1 MNSLLLSILAFSTV
15 ALAVEPV
22 KLPLEV
28 GTLKTREGKVLEGVK
43 IVGADAVGVKVIHSG
58 GTARLPYERLPK
70 ELAARFPRDDGA
82 AKEQLEKEAREE
94 AAHDRSMNQA
104 EAREKAKA
112 VAEDEDEGG
121 DTAVEGAPELAGS
134 TQARIASLEG
144 YVKRLQAGIAKSRDL
159 AAKARERAQGI
170 RENARMTVRDTTPT
184 GRTSVYEVENRS
196 KIKRAEFQEKRAAR
210 EEAKVAEA
218 EALISTANAKIEAL
232 KQTPAK

>member
-1 MNSLLLSILAFSTV
+1 MRPLLLTLLALSSV

-22 KLPLEV
+22 KLPMEV

-70 ELAARFPRDDGA
+70 ELAARFPRDAGA

-94 AAHDRSMNQA
+94 VAHDRSMNQDTTRDKA
-104 EAREKAKA
+104 GADSEEA
-112 VAEDEDEGG
+112 DEGG
-121 DTAVEGAPELAGS
+121 DTEVEGAPELAGS
-134 TQARIASLEG
+134 TKARIASLES
-144 YVKRLQAGIAKSRDL
+144 YVKRLEAGIAKSRDL

-170 RENARMTVRDTTPT
+170 RDNARMTVRDNTTAGN
-184 GRTSVYEVENRS
+184 GRIVEVNNYS
-196 KIKRAEFQEKRAAR
+196 KLKRAEFQEKRAKR

-218 EALISTANAKIEAL
+218 EALIATANAQIEVL
-232 KQTPAK
+232 KQTPAQ